1 MKKHTLIELHLSYDV
16 DVTLRDII
24 EEHLDIELIESIDY
38 EMGGH
43 ERMNAIIIID
53 ACL

>member
-16 DVTLRDII
+16 DATLRGII
-24 EEHLDIELIESIDY
+24 EEHLDIELIESIDN
-38 EMGGH
+38 EMGGC